1 MNFMS
6 KLVNN
11 FFLLSINYFFL
22 FSLMIRKQRI
32 SYPANAHD
40 TGSFAPLCDL
50 INSMFTITC
59 HCDGVLDN
67 SRVAV
72 PI

>member
-1 MNFMS
+1 MS
-6 KLVNN
+6 FFAYHEEN
-11 FFLLSINYFFL
+11 FFYSFL
-22 FSLMIRKQRI
+22 QRIRKQRI

-40 TGSFAPLCDL
+40 TGSFSPLCDL
-50 INSMFTITC
+50 INRMFTITC